1 MDAFFQALHDAG
13 FDALKSV
20 GLVAERAPRFLA
32 AILVVL
38 LFAALARLAGRLVAR
53 AERLA
58 PRRGANLDLLV
69 QQLVVVAVITFG
81 VAVGFGV
88 LGLSLTTIAASF
100 GVVGLVVGFAL
111 KDLLENFVAGVIILW
126 RRPFAMLDEIRIG
139 DTAGSVRE
147 INFRTTT
154 LRTDDGVEVLI
165 PNSQIF
171 NRAVYNLTGYASRR
185 TGIVLSLPHG
195 ADLERAR
202 RVLCATI
209 AEVPGV
215 LSQPPPEV
223 LVLGSAGES
232 YELHVRYWTAST
244 SEAVAAAESAARPA
258 LQRALREALGE
269 AGLTETPRAETAT
282 TTPSGSE
289 PFPC

>member
-1 MDAFFQALHDAG
+1 MESFLQALRDAG
-13 FDALKSV
+13 IDALKSV

-38 LFAALARLAGRLVAR
+38 LFAALARLVGRLVAR

-58 PRRGANLDLLV
+58 PRRGANLDLLI
-69 QQLVVVAVITFG
+69 QQLVVAGVIIFG

-126 RRPFAMLDEIRIG
+126 RRPFSMLDEIRIG
-139 DTAGSVRE
+139 DTAGTVRE

-154 LRTDDGVEVLI
+154 LRTDDGIEVLI

-185 TGIVLSLPHG
+185 TSIVLSLPHG

-202 RVLCATI
+202 RVLCETI
-209 AEVPGV
+209 ADVPGV
-215 LSQPPPEV
+215 LGEPPPEV
-223 LVLGSAGES
+223 LVLGSAGEND
-232 YELHVRYWTAST
+232 ELHVRYWTASGN
-244 SEAVAAAESAARPA
+244 EAVSAAESAARPA
-258 LQRALREALGE
+258 LNRALRESGLIE
-269 AGLTETPRAETAT
+269 APQAESTAPTPAS
-282 TTPSGSE
+282 SGG
-289 PFPC
+289 